1 MDDQLQPW
9 TDNSIYALVRKGYL
23 REFGKIDFCDNDASV
38 LLQKEDRYDSFSYF
52 ILLPN
57 KQQEQP
63 AFEYF
68 VSRPHKIFDHR
79 YKHG

>member
-1 MDDQLQPW
+1 MRPTNKNKWMTSYNPGL
-9 TDNSIYALVRKGYL
+9 TTRCENLTRSIFVT
-23 REFGKIDFCDNDASV
+23 NDASE